1 MIGYIIRRL
10 LVAIVVVI
18 GIAAISFALL
28 YLLSPSPV
36 YAVLGAKAQPA
47 AVKVW
52 NAQHGYDRGEIA
64 QFLTYLGNLAH
75 LNFGCSYKLSQSV
88 SDLFKENAGRS
99 AYLTG
104 AALVLSLVIAVP
116 LGIAQAV
123 KRNTIGDY
131 TVTTLNFVLYSMPS
145 FFLGLILIQFLA
157 LDWHIFPPTVSDSIT
172 TTWGAFT
179 HPAQLILPIVTL
191 AAINVASFSR
201 YMRSSALDNLAQDYI
216 RLARAKG
223 LSERAVLFHHLLR
236 NACLPM
242 ITLVGLSI
250 PTLLAGNLLTEYL
263 FNYPGLGLLF
273 FNALG
278 NLDYNVLLAY
288 VILGAILTVL
298 GNLIADVAVAAADP
312 RVRLD

>member
-1 MIGYIIRRL
+1 MMGYIVKRL
-10 LVAIVVVI
+10 ATAVIVVLGVATI
-18 GIAAISFALL
+18 IFVMLHWLAPTPAFD
-28 YLLSPSPV
+28 
-36 YAVLGAKAQPA
+36 VLGPKAQPA
-47 AVKVW
+47 AVASW
-52 NAQHGYDRGEIA
+52 NRLHGFDRPELE
-64 QFLTYLGNLAH
+64 QFFSYLGNLVQ
-75 LNFGCSYKLSQSV
+75 LNFGYSYKLSQSV
-88 SDLFKENAGRS
+88 SALFSENAGRS

-104 AALVLSLVIAVP
+104 AALILSLIIAIP
-116 LGIAQAV
+116 LGIMQAV
-123 KRNTIGDY
+123 RRNTVEDY

-157 LDWHIFPPTVSDSIT
+157 LDWGVFPPTVSDSVT
-172 TTWGAFT
+172 NVWGAFT
-179 HPAQLILPIVTL
+179 HPAQLTLPIVTL

-223 LSERAVLFHHLLR
+223 LSERTVLSRHLLR

-273 FNALG
+273 YTALG

-288 VILGAILTVL
+288 VVLGAILTVI
-298 GNLIADVAVAAADP
+298 GNLVADVAITFADP
-312 RVRLD
+312 RVRLG

>member
-10 LVAIVVVI
+10 ATAVIVVLGV
-18 GIAAISFALL
+18 AAIIFALL
-28 YLLSPSPV
+28 HWLAPSPA
-36 YAVLGAKAQPA
+36 YDVLGAKAQPL
-47 AVKVW
+47 AVASW
-52 NAQHGYDRGEIA
+52 NKQHGYDRSEIA
-64 QFLTYLGNLAH
+64 QFLSYLNNLLH
-75 LNFGCSYKLSQSV
+75 LNFGFSYKLSQSV
-88 SDLFKENAGRS
+88 SALFKENAGRS

-104 AALVLSLVIAVP
+104 AALLLSLIIAIP
-116 LGIAQAV
+116 LGIMQAV
-123 KRNTIGDY
+123 RRNTVEDY
-131 TVTTLNFVLYSMPS
+131 TFTTLNFVLYSMPS

-157 LDWHIFPPTVSDSIT
+157 LDWGIFPPTVSDSIT
-172 TTWGAFT
+172 TAWQAFT
-179 HPAQLILPIVTL
+179 HPMQLALPIVTL

-201 YMRSSALDNLAQDYI
+201 YMRSSALDSLAQDYI

-223 LSERAVLFHHLLR
+223 LSERSVLFRHLLR

-242 ITLVGLSI
+242 ITLLGLSI

-273 FNALG
+273 FTALG

-298 GNLIADVAVAAADP
+298 GNLIADIAITVADP
-312 RVRLD
+312 RVRVG